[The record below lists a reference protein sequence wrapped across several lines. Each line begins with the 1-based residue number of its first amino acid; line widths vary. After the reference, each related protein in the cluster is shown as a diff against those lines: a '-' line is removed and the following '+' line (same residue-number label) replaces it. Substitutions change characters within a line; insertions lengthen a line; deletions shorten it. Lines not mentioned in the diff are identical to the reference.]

1 MRHSRFLG
9 KGVWLRALDGVV
21 GGCVAHLTS
30 LLLALILILTLTTA
44 TPALALSEGRAYEL
58 VSPVYKAGYGV
69 NNISGVAPDGESI
82 VFKSLGSFA
91 GNPLGISV
99 TNDYVA
105 RRGGSGWSTA
115 PLQVPA
121 ARQPYAYVR
130 DFSATLDRS
139 LTEGKPAPNEGA
151 GFYQGNEFEFLLRD
165 MASPDEA
172 AYFQLAGEVLT
183 PLKQVTEFVTNY
195 LGANPDLSHIV
206 FSVPPLTRTYLLPA
220 AKNTLSVLYSMV
232 SAGGA
237 EPLRLVGLNNKR
249 TALSPTCEP
258 ELGTASGGGSQ
269 YNAVSGDGE
278 EIFFS
283 LGASGASV
291 VACLEHQQL
300 FMRVGG
306 ARTVEVSK
314 PASPACGEV
323 PCAGAE
329 SRAPAEFVGAAEDG
343 SKVFFTA
350 PLAAGQPPLAPGDTD
365 ASNNLYMAEIG
376 CPGGGEGCEAA
387 QRGVTSLVQ
396 VSHSAEPAEVQGAV
410 DVAPD
415 GSRVYFVARGALGGG
430 ANAEGASPVK
440 GADNLYAYDS
450 RTGGAPV
457 FIADLCSGPEESGVA
472 QDPRC
477 PASLIGPA
485 GLAQGKSS
493 RNDMDLWTSS
503 VSEAQVNDCTEA
515 VAGCETGRFLLF
527 STYGRLTADDTDAAK
542 DVYRYDA
549 QTGTL
554 ARMSVGQ
561 GGSDANGNAD
571 QFDATIAAAN
581 VRHTLFE
588 EHDLNSRAITQDGS
602 RVVFRSGEPLSP
614 AARSGVENAYE
625 WHESG
630 VSLVSSGSSAV
641 EQVVISSS
649 GRDVFFTTTEGLVP
663 QDTDGQS
670 DLYDARVG
678 GGFPSAPSEPE
689 PCSGD
694 ACQGPLTNPAPLLVP
709 GSVSQAPGGNLAPPT
724 PTTTTTKAKK
734 TVRCSKGTKLSHGR
748 CVRTKSKR
756 AKAKR
761 AGVKRRAGS

>member
-1 MRHSRFLG
+1 MRHNPLPNKDPSSWIPR
-9 KGVWLRALDGVV
+9 GVTAGYI
-21 GGCVAHLTS
+21 A
-30 LLLALILILTLTTA
+30 LLASLPLGGALTPA
-44 TPALALSEGRAYEL
+44 PALALSEGRTYEL

-69 NNISGVAPDGESI
+69 NAILGVAPDGESV
-82 VFKSLGSFA
+82 VFNSLGSFA

-99 TNDYVA
+99 GNEYVA

-121 ARQPYAYVR
+121 ARQPYSYVR
-130 DFSATLDRS
+130 DFSATLDRA

-151 GFYQGNEFEFLLRD
+151 GFYQGNEFEFLLHD
-165 MASPDEA
+165 MTSPDEA

-195 LGANPDLSHIV
+195 QGANPDLSLIV
-206 FSVPPLTRTYLLPA
+206 FSVPLLTRTYLLPE

-237 EPLRLVGLNNKR
+237 ESLRLVGLNNKR
-249 TALSPTCEP
+249 KALSPTCEP

-269 YNAVSGDGE
+269 YNSVSRDGE

-283 LGASGASV
+283 LGVSGVSV
-291 VACLEHQQL
+291 VGCLEHQQL

-314 PASPACGEV
+314 PVSAVCGEV
-323 PCAGAE
+323 PCVGAE
-329 SRAPAEFVGAAEDG
+329 GRAPAEFVGASEDG

-350 PLAAGQPPLAPGDTD
+350 PLAAGQPPLVPGDTD
-365 ASNNLYMAEIG
+365 TSNNLYMAEIG
-376 CPGGGEGCEAA
+376 CPGGGETCEAA
-387 QRGVTSLVQ
+387 QRGVTALVQ
-396 VSHSAEPAEVQGAV
+396 VSHGAEPAEVQGV
-410 DVAPD
+410 VNVAPD
-415 GSRVYFVARGALGGG
+415 GSRVYFVARGALSGG
-430 ANAEGASPVK
+430 ANAEGASAVK
-440 GADNLYAYDS
+440 GADNLYVYDS

-472 QDPRC
+472 RDPRC
-477 PASLIGPA
+477 PAA
-485 GLAQGKSS
+485 LAQGKSS
-493 RNDMDLWTSS
+493 RNDMDLWTQT
-503 VSEAQVNDCTEA
+503 VREAQVNDCTEA
-515 VAGCETGRFLLF
+515 VAGCETGRFFLF

-554 ARMSVGQ
+554 ERVSVGED
-561 GGSDANGNAD
+561 GSDANGNAD
-571 QFDATIAAAN
+571 QFDATIERAG

-602 RVVFRSGEPLSP
+602 RVVFRSGEPLSL

-734 TVRCSKGTKLSHGR
+734 TVRCSKGRKLSHGR